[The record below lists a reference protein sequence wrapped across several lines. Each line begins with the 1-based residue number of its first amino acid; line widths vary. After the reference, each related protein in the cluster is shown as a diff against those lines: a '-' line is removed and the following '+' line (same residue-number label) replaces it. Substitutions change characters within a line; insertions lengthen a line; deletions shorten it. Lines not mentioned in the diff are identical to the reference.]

1 MFDILFKNA
10 RILDGTGNPWFYG
23 DVGVRAGQI
32 AAVGK
37 LDAAADTVIDVGEK
51 FLAPGFIDAHIH
63 TDVVLLAD
71 PIHEAGLRQG
81 VTTHI
86 IGQDGISFAPVSK
99 ATMEYMRAYFAA
111 INTVPDIGWDWSS
124 VTEYLDRFDGRVGA
138 NVAYLIPHGNLRL
151 EAMGL
156 ANRRPTADELA
167 HMQRLAGQAMQE
179 GAVGFSTGLDYIPCP
194 YADTEELIAIA
205 RAVALYGGVYVTHQR
220 SYAPD
225 SVAEAT
231 RESLH
236 IGEEGSVAVHISHFN
251 GRADVLLPLIDEGRQ
266 RGIDVT
272 YDTYCYLASCTILA
286 MSALPQWVQE
296 GGPWETEGRLRQPE
310 VRNRLRPW
318 LDAPERRLA
327 HLQLSYVPGH
337 PDEEGLLIP
346 DAAQRAGLS
355 PADYVC
361 DRLADTHVSV
371 CALGY
376 HAGLR
381 TEADMVAIMQHPAH
395 MVGSDGIFSGSRP
408 HPRGYGCFARYLAYH
423 TRERGDFTWEEAV
436 RHMTSHAARRFHLT
450 DRGQVHAG
458 FAADLVVFDPDR
470 IQDTA
475 TFENGAQ
482 FAEGVDHVL
491 VNGTFA
497 LRDGEATGALA
508 GRALRYRN

>member
-23 DVGVRAGQI
+23 DVGVRGDRI
-32 AAVGK
+32 AAVGR
-37 LDAAADTVIDVGEK
+37 LDASAAIVIDAREK

-63 TDVVLLAD
+63 TDVMLLAD
-71 PIHEAGLRQG
+71 PIHAAGLRQG

-86 IGQDGISFAPVSK
+86 IGQDGISFAPASPRS
-99 ATMEYMRAYFAA
+99 MDYMRAYFAA

-124 VTEYLDRFDGRVGA
+124 VAEYLDRFDRGVGA
-138 NVAYLIPHGNLRL
+138 NVAYLIPHGNLRI
-151 EAMGL
+151 EAMGVDSR
-156 ANRRPTADELA
+156 APTPDELA
-167 HMQRLAGQAMQE
+167 HMQRLAAQAMRE

-194 YADTEELIAIA
+194 YADTDELIAIA
-205 RAVALYGGVYVTHQR
+205 RAVAPYGGVYVTHQR
-220 SYAPD
+220 SYAER
-225 SVAEAT
+225 VVEAT
-231 RESLH
+231 LESLR
-236 IGEEGSVAVHISHFN
+236 IGEEGSVGVHISHFN
-251 GRADVLLPLIDEGRQ
+251 GRADVLLPLIDEGRR
-266 RGIDVT
+266 RGVDVT
-272 YDTYCYLASCTILA
+272 YDTYCYLASCTLLA
-286 MSALPQWVQE
+286 MSALPQWAQA
-296 GGPWETEGRLRQPE
+296 GGPWETEQRLRQPE
-310 VRNRLRPW
+310 IRAQLRPW

-337 PDEEGLLIP
+337 PEEEGLLIP
-346 DAAQRAGLS
+346 DAAARAGLT

-361 DRLADTHVSV
+361 ERLADTHVSV

-395 MVGSDGIFSGSRP
+395 MAGSDGIFSGSRP

-436 RHMTSHAARRFHLT
+436 RHMTSHAARRFHLA

-458 FAADLVVFDPDR
+458 FAADLVLFDPDR
-470 IQDTA
+470 IQDRA

-482 FAEGVDHVL
+482 YAEGVETV
-491 VNGTFA
+491 VINGQIA
-497 LRDGEATGALA
+497 LREGEPTGVLA
-508 GRALRYRN
+508 GRALRRQN

>member
-1 MFDILFKNA
+1 MFDILLKNA

-23 DVGVRAGQI
+23 DVGVLGDKI
-32 AAVGK
+32 VAVGK
-37 LDAAADTVIDVGEK
+37 LDEPAATVIDAQER

-63 TDVVLLAD
+63 TDVVLLSD
-71 PIHEAGLRQG
+71 PVHEAGLRQG

-86 IGQDGISFAPVSK
+86 IGQDGISFAPASRR
-99 ATMEYMRAYFAA
+99 TMEYMRAYFSA

-124 VTEYLDRFDGRVGA
+124 VTEYLERFDRRVGA
-138 NVAYLIPHGNLRL
+138 NVAYLIPHGNLRI

-156 ANRRPTADELA
+156 ENRPPTPDELA
-167 HMQRLAGQAMQE
+167 HMQRLAVQGMQE

-194 YADTEELIAIA
+194 YADNDELIGIA
-205 RAVALYGGVYVTHQR
+205 RAVAPYGGVYVTHQR
-220 SYAPD
+220 SYAD
-225 SVAEAT
+225 KVVEAT
-231 RESLH
+231 LESLRV
-236 IGEEGSVAVHISHFN
+236 GEVGGVGVHISHFN
-251 GRADVLLPLIDEGRQ
+251 GRADVLLPLIDEGRR
-266 RGIDVT
+266 RGVDVT

-296 GGPWETEGRLRQPE
+296 GGPWDTEQRLRQPE
-310 VRNRLRPW
+310 IREQLRPW

-337 PDEEGLLIP
+337 PDEEGLMIP
-346 DAAQRAGLS
+346 EAAARVGMT
-355 PADYVC
+355 PAEYVC
-361 DRLADTHVSV
+361 ERLADTHVSV

-395 MVGSDGIFSGSRP
+395 MAGSDGIFSGSRP
-408 HPRGYGCFARYLAYH
+408 HPRGYGCMARYLAYH

-450 DRGQVHAG
+450 DRGQVHSG

-470 IQDTA
+470 IQDRA

-482 FAEGVDHVL
+482 YAEGVDHVII
-491 VNGTFA
+491 NGRLA
-497 LRDGEATGALA
+497 LRDGEPTGVLA
-508 GRALRYRN
+508 GRALRRGR